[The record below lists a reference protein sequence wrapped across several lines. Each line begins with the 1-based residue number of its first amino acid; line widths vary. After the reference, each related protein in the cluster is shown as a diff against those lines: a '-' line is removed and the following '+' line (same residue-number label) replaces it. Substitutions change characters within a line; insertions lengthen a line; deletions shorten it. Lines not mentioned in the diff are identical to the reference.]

1 MIKNVCAIPVKWKL
15 EGVDELPVEFSVV
28 NIFGE
33 LKPIRDC
40 NRSKFQRAKANEI
53 HIKINIRSRGCWKP
67 WDCPKLSK

>member
-33 LKPIRDC
+33 LKPT
-40 NRSKFQRAKANEI
+40 
-53 HIKINIRSRGCWKP
+53 
-67 WDCPKLSK
+67 